1 MGYDLSQINGSAFW
15 SGGMAT
21 MGRIRDDLQ
30 AINALAPEYGFQS
43 ESDAFLDEMEK
54 RAPKPDSVHF
64 TRKHREAKTA
74 AARIFRAELYEG
86 MTRIKSSRHAGD
98 TRPPVNKFIGNAG
111 WIVTAVECETLLG
124 TPGFYDLD
132 DKSFVAFVE
141 DCRETGFTVD

>member
-21 MGRIRDDLQ
+21 MGGIREGLQ
-30 AINALAPEYGFQS
+30 AINALAPDYAFRYEI
-43 ESDAFLDEMEK
+43 DAFLSDMEK
-54 RAPKPDSVHF
+54 QSPKPDHAHF
-64 TRKHREAKTA
+64 TPKARKAKTA
-74 AARIFRAELYEG
+74 AARIFRASLYEG

-98 TRPPVNKFIGNAG
+98 TRPPVNKFIGNGG
-111 WIVTAVECETLLG
+111 WVVTAVECETLLG

-141 DCRETGFTVD
+141 NCREDGFTVY